1 MRLLKNDYRT
11 DANSCRST
19 DQSYK
24 QNDGDRR
31 LTLSV
36 FGEKARQIQEGQIF
50 IARKVI
56 ITEGD
61 KMVLEPVFTINA
73 EGEKVFEVRYE

>member
-1 MRLLKNDYRT
+1 MRLLKNDYRA
-11 DANSCRST
+11 DAYSSRST

-73 EGEKVFEVRYE
+73 EGQKVFEVRYE

>member
-1 MRLLKNDYRT
+1 M
-11 DANSCRST
+11 
-19 DQSYK
+19 
-24 QNDGDRR
+24 
-31 LTLSV
+31 TLSV

-50 IARKVI
+50 IARKAI

>member
-1 MRLLKNDYRT
+1 MRLLKNDHRA

-56 ITEGD
+56 ITEGEIGRAH
-61 KMVLEPVFTINA
+61 V
-73 EGEKVFEVRYE
+73 